1 MAIPH
6 TIQEQHPADPLLL
19 LPIPEKLPPS
29 PLPALPS
36 LISAFDPYIDASK
49 ASSSSPEDES
59 IALPVLTS
67 SMRQITRNAQVLL
80 NAARLSAAEAR
91 EELDGVD
98 VKLREVEYERN
109 RVREETQR
117 CMDYESVELF
127 LLCFGM
133 VGKVQTDR
141 IVFSR
146 SAHEPIDLPDVETF
160 LASVDQSV
168 LDTLS
173 PKDDE
178 GYEYALTILQ
188 LEHEL
193 EEILKREAQVAQLT
207 KDRDAYIRAKKEIKI
222 KTDAVDVHLA
232 GFART
237 ANAVG
242 SKVKDVAEVQ
252 APSVSGPSAS

>member
-6 TIQEQHPADPLLL
+6 TIREQHPADPLLL

-36 LISAFDPYIDASK
+36 LISAFDPYIDASN

-80 NAARLSAAEAR
+80 NAARLGAAEAR

-117 CMDYESVELF
+117 CMNYE
-127 LLCFGM
+127 
-133 VGKVQTDR
+133 
-141 IVFSR
+141 
-146 SAHEPIDLPDVETF
+146 SAHEPIDLPNVETF

-168 LDTLS
+168 LDTLP

-252 APSVSGPSAS
+252 APSVSGPSTS

>member
-6 TIQEQHPADPLLL
+6 TIQEQHPADSLLL

-80 NAARLSAAEAR
+80 NAARLGAAEAR

-117 CMDYESVELF
+117 CMDYES
-127 LLCFGM
+127 
-133 VGKVQTDR
+133 
-141 IVFSR
+141 
-146 SAHEPIDLPDVETF
+146 AHEPIDLPNVETF
-160 LASVDQSV
+160 IASVDQ
-168 LDTLS
+168 T

-237 ANAVG
+237 ANAHY
-242 SKVKDVAEVQ
+242 SKSKYYPASIVYPVLVT
-252 APSVSGPSAS
+252 PSRK

>member
-6 TIQEQHPADPLLL
+6 TIQGQHPADPLLL
-19 LPIPEKLPPS
+19 LPLPEKLPPS

-36 LISAFDPYIDASK
+36 LISAFDPYIDPSK
-49 ASSSSPEDES
+49 ASSSSSENES

-67 SMRQITRNAQVLL
+67 SMRQTTRNAQVLL
-80 NAARLSAAEAR
+80 NAARLGAAEAR

-98 VKLREVEYERN
+98 VRLREVEYERN

-117 CMDYESVELF
+117 CMDYESVGNF
-127 LLCFGM
+127 MLCIGRREKADRM
-133 VGKVQTDR
+133 VF
-141 IVFSR
+141 FSR
-146 SAHEPIDLPDVETF
+146 SSHEPIDLPDVETF

-168 LDTLS
+168 LDTLP

-178 GYEYALTILQ
+178 GYEHALTILR

-242 SKVKDVAEVQ
+242 SKVKDVADVH
-252 APSVSGPSAS
+252 APSVSGPSTS

>member
-168 LDTLS
+168 LDTLRKFTFLS
-173 PKDDE
+173 TPFNGILYVAYGLVFVAPKDDE

-193 EEILKREAQVAQLT
+193 EEILKYVSIMIPSSFT
-207 KDRDAYIRAKKEIKI
+207 
-222 KTDAVDVHLA
+222 VDPLFLIPA
-232 GFART
+232 L
-237 ANAVG
+237 
-242 SKVKDVAEVQ
+242 
-252 APSVSGPSAS
+252 

>member
-19 LPIPEKLPPS
+19 LPIPEKLPPL

-36 LISAFDPYIDASK
+36 LISAFEPYIDPSK
-49 ASSSSPEDES
+49 ASSSSENEA
-59 IALPVLTS
+59 IALPVLVS

-80 NAARLSAAEAR
+80 NAARLGAAEAR

-98 VKLREVEYERN
+98 VRLREVEYERN
-109 RVREETQR
+109 RIREETER
-117 CMDYESVELF
+117 CMNYES
-127 LLCFGM
+127 
-133 VGKVQTDR
+133 
-141 IVFSR
+141 SR
-146 SAHEPIDLPDVETF
+146 EPIDLPDVETF

-168 LDTLS
+168 LNTLP

-178 GYEYALTILQ
+178 GYEHALTILR

-242 SKVKDVAEVQ
+242 SKVKDVADVH
-252 APSVSGPSAS
+252 APSVSGPSTS

>member
-1 MAIPH
+1 MRKVRGSSNSSTLQLTLLFPPHPSPPYIYTTIFTQKMAIPH
-6 TIQEQHPADPLLL
+6 TIQEQHPADSLLL

-80 NAARLSAAEAR
+80 NAARLGAAEAR

-117 CMDYESVELF
+117 CMDYESVGIF
-127 LLCFGM
+127 WCFGM
-133 VGKVQTDR
+133 AGKVRADLM
-141 IVFSR
+141 VFFR
-146 SAHEPIDLPDVETF
+146 SAHEPIDLPNVETF
-160 LASVDQSV
+160 IASVDQSV
-168 LDTLS
+168 LDTLR
-173 PKDDE
+173 KFTF
-178 GYEYALTILQ
+178 LLLLQ
-188 LEHEL
+188 WNLLRGLLSRFCSTE
-193 EEILKREAQVAQLT
+193 R
-207 KDRDAYIRAKKEIKI
+207 
-222 KTDAVDVHLA
+222 
-232 GFART
+232 
-237 ANAVG
+237 
-242 SKVKDVAEVQ
+242 
-252 APSVSGPSAS
+252 

>member
-6 TIQEQHPADPLLL
+6 AIQEQHPSDPLLL
-19 LPIPEKLPPS
+19 LPLPEKLPPS

-36 LISAFDPYIDASK
+36 LISAFDPYIDPSK
-49 ASSSSPEDES
+49 ASSSSSENES

-67 SMRQITRNAQVLL
+67 SMRQIARNAQVLL
-80 NAARLSAAEAR
+80 NAARLGAAEAR

-98 VKLREVEYERN
+98 VRLREVEYERN

-117 CMDYESVELF
+117 CMDYES
-127 LLCFGM
+127 
-133 VGKVQTDR
+133 
-141 IVFSR
+141 S
-146 SAHEPIDLPDVETF
+146 HEPIDLPDVETF

-168 LDTLS
+168 LDTLP
-173 PKDDE
+173 PKNDE
-178 GYEYALTILQ
+178 GYEHALTILR

-242 SKVKDVAEVQ
+242 SKVKDVADVH
-252 APSVSGPSAS
+252 APSVSGPSTS

>member
-6 TIQEQHPADPLLL
+6 TIQEQHPSDPLLL
-19 LPIPEKLPPS
+19 LPLPEKLPPS

-36 LISAFDPYIDASK
+36 LISAFDPYIDPSK
-49 ASSSSPEDES
+49 ASLSSSENES

-80 NAARLSAAEAR
+80 NAARLGAAEAR

-98 VKLREVEYERN
+98 VRLREVEYERN

-117 CMDYESVELF
+117 CMDYES
-127 LLCFGM
+127 
-133 VGKVQTDR
+133 
-141 IVFSR
+141 S
-146 SAHEPIDLPDVETF
+146 HEPIDLPDVETF

-168 LDTLS
+168 LDTL
-173 PKDDE
+173 PTKNDE
-178 GYEYALTILQ
+178 GYEHALTILR

-242 SKVKDVAEVQ
+242 SKVKDVADVH
-252 APSVSGPSAS
+252 APSVSGPSTS

>member
-6 TIQEQHPADPLLL
+6 TIQEQHPSDPLLL
-19 LPIPEKLPPS
+19 LPLPEKLPPS

-36 LISAFDPYIDASK
+36 LISAFDPYIDPSK
-49 ASSSSPEDES
+49 ASSSSSENES

-80 NAARLSAAEAR
+80 NAARLGAAEAR

-98 VKLREVEYERN
+98 VRLREVEYERN

-117 CMDYESVELF
+117 CMDYES
-127 LLCFGM
+127 
-133 VGKVQTDR
+133 
-141 IVFSR
+141 S
-146 SAHEPIDLPDVETF
+146 HEPIDLPDVETF

-168 LDTLS
+168 LDTL
-173 PKDDE
+173 PTKNDE
-178 GYEYALTILQ
+178 GYEHALTILQ
-188 LEHEL
+188 LEREL

-242 SKVKDVAEVQ
+242 SKVKDVADVH
-252 APSVSGPSAS
+252 APSVSGPSTS